1 MASMRVLFDPEG
13 TFYLQLDSTMSEVQ
27 LAARSLRRL
36 ADQLSRDPGSI
47 LRGGRP

>member
-1 MASMRVLFDPEG
+1 MSSMRVLFDPEG
-13 TFYLQLDSTMSEVQ
+13 TFYLRLDATLSEVQ

-36 ADQLSRDPGSI
+36 AEQLTRDPGSI